1 MEVLVLGLPIEARIY
16 LQHTR
21 YAPKQRV
28 AVTLNATEHD
38 ITFTDRPEFAYRNPN
53 VAPSVELNWLTSK
66 AVEPLPGQTDFK
78 TGFRVIFGAPAP
90 ANSVLNYSAAVL

>member
-1 MEVLVLGLPIEARIY
+1 MDLPIEARIY

-38 ITFTDRPEFAYRNPN
+38 VTFTDRPEFAYRNPDI
-53 VAPSVELNWLTSK
+53 APTVSLNWLTSHGI
-66 AVEPLPGQTDFK
+66 EPLPGQTDFK

-90 ANSVLNYSAAVL
+90 ASAVLNYWAAVL